1 MEKTSVVRY
10 IAAKNEIAAV
20 PKRKKTIALAV
31 AVIADLAQAGM
42 FPFFAEGVFS
52 IPDDALDAVIA
63 LVLLLT
69 LGFRWRLL
77 FSLLIELTPGAAL
90 FPTWT
95 AVVLS
100 LPSAPD
106 EAFER
111 EKPRADETILVREK

>member
-1 MEKTSVVRY
+1 MEKASVVRY
-10 IAAKNEIAAV
+10 IAAKNEVAAV
-20 PKRKKTIALAV
+20 PKRKKNVALAL
-31 AVIADLAQAGM
+31 AVIADMAQAGL

-52 IPDDALDAVIA
+52 IPDDALDAVVA
-63 LVLLLT
+63 VALLLI

-106 EAFER
+106 EAVV